1 MKKKVIGIISA
12 VVITI
17 VVIVGVIALGSGIGI
32 LTSRLDDIKG
42 QLVGNSFECQFYDN
56 YGEEFLTVT
65 GKKIGLSGNIVK
77 EAQIDA
83 ETGEAYSTYSLS
95 SIVTINVDGN
105 QMQSC
110 GDTIIFKEEGLEPD
124 VKFQLEDINSASHGS
139 LIENTSISGVV
150 NRYKNMFGKGQVV
163 VIQSQLGVPICAYSG
178 NNVYWEVREDLP
190 KTTKLMIDGKAL
202 YVHRANF
209 QIIDKDLIE

>member
-1 MKKKVIGIISA
+1 MKKKVMGIVSA
-12 VVITI
+12 IAI
-17 VVIVGVIALGSGIGI
+17 AAVVIVGVIAVGSGIGI
-32 LTSRLDDIKG
+32 FASRMNDIKG

-65 GKKIGLSGNIVK
+65 GNKISLTGNIVK
-77 EAQIDA
+77 EAQIDSEDGRA
-83 ETGEAYSTYSLS
+83 VAAYSLS

-110 GDTIIFKEEGLEPD
+110 GDTIIFEEEGLEPD
-124 VKFQLEDINSASHGS
+124 VNFQLEDIDSSSHGS
-139 LIENTSISGVV
+139 IIENTSISGVV
-150 NRYKNMFGKGQVV
+150 NKYKNMFGKGQVI

-202 YVHRANF
+202 YIHRANF
-209 QIIDKDLIE
+209 QIIDKDLID

>member
-12 VVITI
+12 VAITI
-17 VVIVGVIALGSGIGI
+17 VIIVGIIALGSGVGM

-42 QLVGNSFECQFYDN
+42 QLVGNSFKCQFYDN
-56 YGEEFLTVT
+56 YGEEFLTVI
-65 GKKIGLSGNIVK
+65 GKKIGLNGNIVK

-83 ETGEAYSTYSLS
+83 ETGDAYSSYSLS

-110 GDTIIFKEEGLEPD
+110 GDTIIFEEEGLEPD
-124 VKFQLEDINSASHGS
+124 VKFQLEDINSSSHGN
-139 LIENTSISGVV
+139 LVENTSISGIV
-150 NRYKNMFGKGQVV
+150 NKYKNMFGKGQVV

>member
-1 MKKKVIGIISA
+1 MKKKV
-12 VVITI
+12 
-17 VVIVGVIALGSGIGI
+17 VGVISAGLITAVVVVGAVFALNGVGIF
-32 LTSRLDDIKG
+32 TSRLNDIKG

-56 YGEEFLTVT
+56 YGEEFLTVS
-65 GKKIGLSGNIVK
+65 GEKISLTGNIVK
-77 EAQIDA
+77 EAQIDSEDGTA
-83 ETGEAYSTYSLS
+83 VAAYSLS

-110 GDTIIFKEEGLEPD
+110 GDTIIFEEEGLEPD
-124 VKFQLEDINSASHGS
+124 VNFQLEDIESEANG
-139 LIENTSISGVV
+139 IIVDNTSVSTVV
-150 NRYKNMFGKGQVV
+150 NKYKNMFGKGQVV

-202 YVHRANF
+202 YIHRANF
-209 QIIDKDLIE
+209 QIIDKDLID